1 MNTEV
6 LINCIGNIDNELI
19 DFYLEYRKPK
29 LSKAKITAA
38 AVAASLT
45 LTAGAVTVIYLNGSN
60 MKPAVDSEASEQSAA
75 LTESSSASA
84 ESVVSSAAE
93 SAASSIAER
102 NGKVIISKALQ
113 EAMDNAGSEDEVF
126 EIRIVRG
133 LGDAENQNFSVTP
146 DDEGIIRA
154 TIKDIKK
161 MAAEEGSSA
170 RIMLADENDR
180 QGENYTE
187 DYIYVDEDYISKMG
201 DEEVEVQ
208 VNLKDGST
216 REEINE
222 VIREIDS
229 LEGRLSVDELKQ
241 LRLSKYNAIYKKAQ
255 EEFIRELNIDESK
268 IINQELYGKIK
279 LYADKATLKKIYDY
293 KEGKG
298 IIVYLDSVNNHNFQG
313 TNSITDELKKELRTA
328 GDDELIRVSIE
339 LKDYI
344 DLNSIE
350 EQAMKN
356 AGVTKE
362 ELDSMEAHG
371 YELDDNENITYQQKI
386 GELYDKISIEKTKLL
401 NEYYS
406 KLNNGF
412 METAGLT
419 EYKYSFISDLTP
431 FINGIELPK
440 NAVLRI
446 AQNDE
451 VNFLWYDGYYEG
463 SDF

>member
-19 DFYLEYRKPK
+19 DFYFEYRKPK
-29 LSKAKITAA
+29 LSKPKITAA
-38 AVAASLT
+38 AVAACLA
-45 LTAGAVTVIYLNGSN
+45 LTAGAVTVINLND
-60 MKPAVDSEASEQSAA
+60 KDVQTTPVSEPPEQSAA
-75 LTESSSASA
+75 LTESGSAPS

-93 SAASSIAER
+93 GAASSLAER
-102 NGKVIISKALQ
+102 SGKVIISKALQ

-126 EIRIVRG
+126 EIRVVRG
-133 LGDAENQNFSVTP
+133 AGDASFHNYSLTP
-146 DDEGIIRA
+146 DEDGVIRA
-154 TIKDIKK
+154 TAEEIKNFTT
-161 MAAEEGSSA
+161 EEGSTVKL
-170 RIMLADENDR
+170 MLADED
-180 QGENYTE
+180 
-187 DYIYVDEDYISKMG
+187 SKP
-201 DEEVEVQ
+201 
-208 VNLKDGST
+208 KDKTS
-216 REEINE
+216 
-222 VIREIDS
+222 D
-229 LEGRLSVDELKQ
+229 
-241 LRLSKYNAIYKKAQ
+241 
-255 EEFIRELNIDESK
+255 NIGPDVYS
-268 IINQELYGKIK
+268 GIK
-279 LYADKATLKKIYDY
+279 
-293 KEGKG
+293 
-298 IIVYLDSVNNHNFQG
+298 
-313 TNSITDELKKELRTA
+313 SITDELKKELRTA

-386 GELYDKISIEKTKLL
+386 GELYDKISIEKIKLL

-406 KLNNGF
+406 KLNNDF

-419 EYKYSFISDLTP
+419 EYKYSSISDLTP

>member
-45 LTAGAVTVIYLNGSN
+45 LTAGAVTVINLNGSN

-113 EAMDNAGSEDEVF
+113 EAMDNAKSKDEVF

-133 LGDAENQNFSVTP
+133 LGDASYHNYSLTP
-146 DDEGIIRA
+146 DEDGVIRA
-154 TIKDIKK
+154 TAEEISSFTT
-161 MAAEEGSSA
+161 EEGSTVKL
-170 RIMLADENDR
+170 MLADED
-180 QGENYTE
+180 
-187 DYIYVDEDYISKMG
+187 SKPR
-201 DEEVEVQ
+201 D
-208 VNLKDGST
+208 KTSD
-216 REEINE
+216 
-222 VIREIDS
+222 
-229 LEGRLSVDELKQ
+229 
-241 LRLSKYNAIYKKAQ
+241 
-255 EEFIRELNIDESK
+255 NIGPDVYS
-268 IINQELYGKIK
+268 GIK
-279 LYADKATLKKIYDY
+279 
-293 KEGKG
+293 
-298 IIVYLDSVNNHNFQG
+298 
-313 TNSITDELKKELRTA
+313 SITDELKKELRTA

-362 ELDSMEAHG
+362 ELDSKEAHG
-371 YELDDNENITYQQKI
+371 CELDDNENITYQQKI
-386 GELYDKISIEKTKLL
+386 GELYNKISIEKTKLL

-412 METAGLT
+412 MEAAGLT
-419 EYKYSFISDLTP
+419 EYKYFSISDLTP

-451 VNFLWYDGYYEG
+451 VNFLWYDGYYEV

>member
-19 DFYLEYRKPK
+19 DFYFEYRKPK
-29 LSKAKITAA
+29 LSKPKITAA
-38 AVAASLT
+38 AVAACLA
-45 LTAGAVTVIYLNGSN
+45 LTAGAVTVINLND
-60 MKPAVDSEASEQSAA
+60 KDVQTAPVSEPPEQSAA
-75 LTESSSASA
+75 LTESGSAPS
-84 ESVVSSAAE
+84 ESVVSSAAG
-93 SAASSIAER
+93 SAASSLAER
-102 NGKVIISKALQ
+102 SGKVIISKALQ
-113 EAMDNAGSEDEVF
+113 EAMDNARSADEVF
-126 EIRIVRG
+126 EIRIVWG
-133 LGDAENQNFSVTP
+133 LRDASVQNSSLTP
-146 DDEGIIRA
+146 DEDGAIRA
-154 TIKDIKK
+154 TAEEIRNI
-161 MAAEEGSSA
+161 AAEEGSTA
-170 RIMLADENDR
+170 RIMLADED
-180 QGENYTE
+180 
-187 DYIYVDEDYISKMG
+187 
-201 DEEVEVQ
+201 
-208 VNLKDGST
+208 
-216 REEINE
+216 
-222 VIREIDS
+222 
-229 LEGRLSVDELKQ
+229 
-241 LRLSKYNAIYKKAQ
+241 KKT
-255 EEFIRELNIDESK
+255 
-268 IINQELYGKIK
+268 
-279 LYADKATLKKIYDY
+279 ADKSS
-293 KEGKG
+293 
-298 IIVYLDSVNNHNFQG
+298 DSVG
-313 TNSITDELKKELRTA
+313 SDVYSGIKSITDDLKKKLRTA
-328 GDDELIRVSIE
+328 GDDELIPVTIE

-412 METAGLT
+412 MEAAGLT
-419 EYKYSFISDLTP
+419 EYKYFSISDLTP

-463 SDF
+463 ADF

>member
-38 AVAASLT
+38 AVAASLA

>member
-19 DFYLEYRKPK
+19 DFYLKYRKPK

-38 AVAASLT
+38 AVAASLA
-45 LTAGAVTVIYLNGSN
+45 LTAGAVTVIYLNGRN

-75 LTESSSASA
+75 LTESSSAA
-84 ESVVSSAAE
+84 TE

-133 LGDAENQNFSVTP
+133 LGDASYHNYSLTP
-146 DDEGIIRA
+146 DEDGVIRA
-154 TIKDIKK
+154 TAEEISSFTT
-161 MAAEEGSSA
+161 EEGSTVKL
-170 RIMLADENDR
+170 MLADEDSKP
-180 QGENYTE
+180 E
-187 DYIYVDEDYISKMG
+187 DK
-201 DEEVEVQ
+201 
-208 VNLKDGST
+208 T
-216 REEINE
+216 A
-222 VIREIDS
+222 DS
-229 LEGRLSVDELKQ
+229 IGPDVYS
-241 LRLSKYNAIYKKAQ
+241 
-255 EEFIRELNIDESK
+255 
-268 IINQELYGKIK
+268 GIK
-279 LYADKATLKKIYDY
+279 
-293 KEGKG
+293 
-298 IIVYLDSVNNHNFQG
+298 
-313 TNSITDELKKELRTA
+313 SITDELKKELRTA

-386 GELYDKISIEKTKLL
+386 GELYNKISIEKTKLL

-412 METAGLT
+412 MEAAGLT
-419 EYKYSFISDLTP
+419 EYKYFSIGELTP
-431 FINGIELPK
+431 FIRGIELPK
-440 NAVLRI
+440 DVIMRI
-446 AQNDE
+446 AQRDE
-451 VNFLWYDGYYEG
+451 VNFLWYTGEDEG
-463 SDF
+463 ADCGGDF